1 MGGMYV
7 ADCLRETI
15 LLKPFFNFPSFP
27 ALSSHGHP
35 SCYCCPAGLLRERR
49 QPVPAEP
56 ASQRGP
62 LTALTTHE
70 LTRAV
75 VARDDVLRS
84 LQSQLSLCFKL
95 EPSCPLA
102 VCLLDAVKKWQAD
115 HRRGQPHPRGS
126 CSVAVTLALLSHLV
140 ETRQDDMGD
149 SEALAAARSVLQL
162 PPASLCHE
170 FSHASARVTA
180 KQSHVLLEVRPHLQS
195 LLMPHLCYLAAAIQ
209 ASSSLL
215 NHLEHLCG
223 RPVGP

>member
-1 MGGMYV
+1 MATQAATAAPPGSWSPKSPEHK
-7 ADCLRETI
+7 RQR
-15 LLKPFFNFPSFP
+15 
-27 ALSSHGHP
+27 H
-35 SCYCCPAGLLRERR
+35 
-49 QPVPAEP
+49 QPVPVEP

-70 LTRAV
+70 LTRTV
-75 VARDDVLRS
+75 VAHDDVLRS

-115 HRRGQPHPRGS
+115 HKRGQPHPRGS

-149 SEALAAARSVLQL
+149 SEALAATRSVLQL

-170 FSHASARVTA
+170 FSHASARMTA

-195 LLMPHLCYLAAAIQ
+195 LLMPHLCYLAAAIRAAGGEQ
-209 ASSSLL
+209 LTAKPPGALVRKARGS
-215 NHLEHLCG
+215 
-223 RPVGP
+223 VTA